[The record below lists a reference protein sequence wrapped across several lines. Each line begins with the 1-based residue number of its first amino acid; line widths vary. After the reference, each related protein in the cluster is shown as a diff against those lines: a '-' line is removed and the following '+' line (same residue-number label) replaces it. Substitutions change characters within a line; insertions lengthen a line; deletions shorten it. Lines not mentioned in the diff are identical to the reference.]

1 MILATEVPFPWAT
14 GLSILQELLSTFG
27 DSTLNGIGMLKLV
40 FKPGTAEVYV
50 VLGCTGST
58 LIYFKVLSIYEID
71 Y

>member
-50 VLGCTGST
+50 VLG
-58 LIYFKVLSIYEID
+58 
-71 Y
+71 